1 MCTLWNSDLRTR
13 LITDTQT
20 VNTRALETGANSPAS
35 LKDVGFL
42 SLRCEPFF
50 PSFSSSFCICTF
62 PKCKPY
68 YRRVVKFWYLAQAV
82 RFFQSISYTDNTD
95 TLYLAVGAVLGWR
108 LAQHPQVRVSVI
120 CRSNYEAV
128 RRNGITTRTAIWG
141 GGHFQP
147 ARVSRSPFDL
157 RHVSFD
163 YVVCANKAT
172 SSTTYGA
179 LSSVVGKKT
188 VLVSA
193 QNGVG
198 VEAPLQRC
206 FPESTILSG
215 IVYIA
220 CNQPS
225 PGVFAQTSSINTH
238 SLALGLYNGQSST
251 SPDQTQALE
260 QLKDFGS
267 LEASFRVSHDVLR
280 EKWTKQIWN
289 GAFNPIAALSGLNT
303 HQILSSPKHVDMIRR
318 IMKETCQV
326 ARASGVSFDDHIVEQ
341 LLATTRSSAAVY
353 PSMLQDAIAGK
364 PMEVEPLSGKSN
376 SPRLLNGISLT
387 FSDPGNVC
395 RLADTYGLR
404 TPTLRAVYS
413 SLLDR
418 ATVPQPTIDVVPP
431 PMPIDVQQPIFA

>member
-1 MCTLWNSDLRTR
+1 M
-13 LITDTQT
+13 
-20 VNTRALETGANSPAS
+20 
-35 LKDVGFL
+35 
-42 SLRCEPFF
+42 
-50 PSFSSSFCICTF
+50 
-62 PKCKPY
+62 
-68 YRRVVKFWYLAQAV
+68 KFWCLALAV
-82 RFFQSISYTDNTD
+82 RFPRSIFYTVDTD
-95 TLYLAVGAVLGWR
+95 TLHLAIGAVLGWR
-108 LAQHPQVRVSVI
+108 LAQHPQVRVSVV

-128 RRNGITTRTAIWG
+128 RRNGITTKTAIWG
-141 GGHFQP
+141 AGHFQP

-157 RHVSFD
+157 RHVPFD
-163 YVVCANKAT
+163 YIVCANKAT
-172 SSTTYGA
+172 ASSTYGA

-206 FPESTILSG
+206 FPESTVLSG

-251 SPDQTQALE
+251 HPDQTKALE
-260 QLKDFGS
+260 ELQDFAS
-267 LEASFRVSHDVLR
+267 LDASFRVSHDVLR

-303 HQILSSPKHVDMIRR
+303 HQIMSSPKHVDMIRQ

-326 ARASGVSFDDHIVEQ
+326 ARASGVAFDDRIVEQ

-364 PMEVEPLSGKSN
+364 PMEVEPLSGKT
-376 SPRLLNGISLT
+376 SLQST
-387 FSDPGNVC
+387 SMT
-395 RLADTYGLR
+395 TY
-404 TPTLRAVYS
+404 
-413 SLLDR
+413 
-418 ATVPQPTIDVVPP
+418 
-431 PMPIDVQQPIFA
+431 

>member
-1 MCTLWNSDLRTR
+1 MRR
-13 LITDTQT
+13 
-20 VNTRALETGANSPAS
+20 
-35 LKDVGFL
+35 
-42 SLRCEPFF
+42 EPFF
-50 PSFSSSFCICTF
+50 PTFSSSFCICTF
-62 PKCKPY
+62 SKCKPY
-68 YRRVVKFWYLAQAV
+68 YRRVVKFWYLALAV
-82 RFFQSISYTDNTD
+82 RFPKLTSCTVNTD
-95 TLYLAVGAVLGWR
+95 TIYLAVGAVLGWR
-108 LAQHPQVRVSVI
+108 LAQHPQVRVSVV

-128 RRNGITTRTAIWG
+128 RRNGIQTKTAIWG
-141 GGHFQP
+141 AGHFQP

-157 RHVSFD
+157 RHVPFD
-163 YVVCANKAT
+163 YIVCANKAT

-179 LSSVVGKKT
+179 LSSVVGKNT

-206 FPESTILSG
+206 FPESTVLSG

-251 SPDQTQALE
+251 NPDQTQALE
-260 QLKDFGS
+260 RLEDFAS
-267 LEASFRVSHDVLR
+267 LDASFRASHDVLR

-303 HQILSSPKHVDMIRR
+303 HQIMSSPKHVDMIRR

-326 ARASGVSFDDHIVEQ
+326 ARASGVAFDDHIVEQ

-364 PMEVEPLSGKSN
+364 PMEVEPLSGKIHLSTTSIDN
-376 SPRLLNGISLT
+376 PLT
-387 FSDPGNVC
+387 F
-395 RLADTYGLR
+395 L
-404 TPTLRAVYS
+404 
-413 SLLDR
+413 
-418 ATVPQPTIDVVPP
+418 I
-431 PMPIDVQQPIFA
+431 

>member
-1 MCTLWNSDLRTR
+1 VP
-13 LITDTQT
+13 T
-20 VNTRALETGANSPAS
+20 VQQVSKMFRYVLVAL
-35 LKDVGFL
+35 
-42 SLRCEPFF
+42 CEPLF
-50 PSFSSSFCICTF
+50 PLSSFSFRNCTF
-62 PKCKPY
+62 PTCKPS
-68 YRRVVKFWYLAQAV
+68 YRRVAKFWYLALAV
-82 RFFQSISYTDNTD
+82 RFPKSIFYTVDTD
-95 TLYLAVGAVLGWR
+95 TFNLAVGAVLGWR
-108 LAQHPQVRVSVI
+108 LAQNPRVRVSVV

-141 GGHFQP
+141 AGHFQP
-147 ARVSRSPFDL
+147 ARVSRSPFEL

-163 YVVCANKAT
+163 YIVCANKAT
-172 SSTTYGA
+172 ASSTYGG
-179 LSSVVGKKT
+179 LSSVVSKKT

-206 FPESTILSG
+206 YPEHTILSG

-238 SLALGLYNGQSST
+238 SLALGLYNGRSST
-251 SPDQTQALE
+251 TPKQTTELQ
-260 QLKDFGS
+260 QLHDFAS
-267 LEASFRVSHDVLR
+267 LDASFRVSQDVLR

-303 HQILSSPKHVDMIRR
+303 HQIMVSPKHVDMIRQ

-326 ARASGVSFDDHIVEQ
+326 ARASGVPFDDHIVEQ

-364 PMEVEPLSGKSN
+364 PMEIEPLSGKN
-376 SPRLLNGISLT
+376 S
-387 FSDPGNVC
+387 FSH
-395 RLADTYGLR
+395 T
-404 TPTLRAVYS
+404 
-413 SLLDR
+413 
-418 ATVPQPTIDVVPP
+418 
-431 PMPIDVQQPIFA
+431 

>member
-1 MCTLWNSDLRTR
+1 ML
-13 LITDTQT
+13 T
-20 VNTRALETGANSPAS
+20 VQQVSKVVRS
-35 LKDVGFL
+35 L
-42 SLRCEPFF
+42 LRCEPFSLLF
-50 PSFSSSFCICTF
+50 FIIFSHLHV
-62 PKCKPY
+62 PNM
-68 YRRVVKFWYLAQAV
+68 QAV
-82 RFFQSISYTDNTD
+82 LPPRREVLVFGTG
-95 TLYLAVGAVLGWR
+95 AVGAVLGWR
-108 LAQHPQVRVSVI
+108 LAQNPQIRVSVV

-128 RRNGITTRTAIWG
+128 RRNGITTKTAIWG
-141 GGHFQP
+141 AGHFRP
-147 ARVSRSPFDL
+147 ARVSRSPFEL
-157 RHVSFD
+157 RHVPFD

-172 SSTTYGA
+172 ASTNYGG

-206 FPESTILSG
+206 FPEQTVLSG

-238 SLALGLYNGQSST
+238 SLALGSYRDHNST
-251 SPDQTQALE
+251 TSNQTQQSQ
-260 QLKDFGS
+260 QLQEFAS
-267 LEASFRVSHDVLR
+267 LDATFRVSQDVLK

-303 HQILSSPKHVDMIRR
+303 HQILASPKHVEMIRH

-326 ARASGVSFDDHIVEQ
+326 ARASGVSFEDHIIEQ
-341 LLATTRSSAAVY
+341 LLATTRTSAAVY

-364 PMEVEPLSGKSN
+364 PMEIEPLS
-376 SPRLLNGISLT
+376 
-387 FSDPGNVC
+387 GNVC

-404 TPTLRAVYS
+404 TPTLRAVYT

-418 ATVPQPTIDVVPP
+418 VTVPRPAVDVVPP
-431 PMPIDVQQPIFA
+431 PMPLDRQQPIFA

>member
-1 MCTLWNSDLRTR
+1 MAINRHGHFL
-13 LITDTQT
+13 T
-20 VNTRALETGANSPAS
+20 VNIRAPETGANSTAS
-35 LKDVGFL
+35 LEDVRFL
-42 SLRCEPFF
+42 LLRCEPFF
-50 PSFSSSFCICTF
+50 PPFPSSFCICTF
-62 PKCKPY
+62 SKCKPY
-68 YRRVVKFWYLAQAV
+68 YRRVVKFWYLALAV
-82 RFFQSISYTDNTD
+82 RFPTLISYTVDTDNI
-95 TLYLAVGAVLGWR
+95 YLAVGAVLGWR
-108 LAQHPQVRVSVI
+108 LAQHPQVRVSVV

-128 RRNGITTRTAIWG
+128 RKNGITTKTAIWG
-141 GGHFQP
+141 AGHFQP
-147 ARVSRSPFDL
+147 ARISRSPFDL
-157 RHVSFD
+157 RHVPFD
-163 YVVCANKAT
+163 YIVCANKAT
-172 SSTTYGA
+172 SSSTYGA

-206 FPESTILSG
+206 FPESTVLSG

-238 SLALGLYNGQSST
+238 SLALGLYNGQSPT
-251 SPDQTQALE
+251 NPDQTQALE
-260 QLKDFGS
+260 QLQEFAS
-267 LEASFRVSHDVLR
+267 LDASFRVSHDVLR

-303 HQILSSPKHVDMIRR
+303 HQIMSSPKHVDMIRQ

-326 ARASGVSFDDHIVEQ
+326 ARASGVAFDDHIVEQ
-341 LLATTRSSAAVY
+341 LLATTRSSATVY

-364 PMEVEPLSGKSN
+364 PMEVEPLSGKTSFQKHFN
-376 SPRLLNGISLT
+376 GHLLTISDL
-387 FSDPGNVC
+387 GNVC

-404 TPTLRAVYS
+404 TPTLRAVYT

-418 ATVPQPTIDVVPP
+418 AIVPRPTVDVVPP
-431 PMPIDVQQPIFA
+431 PMPIDHQQPVFA

>member
-1 MCTLWNSDLRTR
+1 
-13 LITDTQT
+13 
-20 VNTRALETGANSPAS
+20 
-35 LKDVGFL
+35 
-42 SLRCEPFF
+42 
-50 PSFSSSFCICTF
+50 
-62 PKCKPY
+62 
-68 YRRVVKFWYLAQAV
+68 VV
-82 RFFQSISYTDNTD
+82 
-95 TLYLAVGAVLGWR
+95 
-108 LAQHPQVRVSVI
+108 

-128 RRNGITTRTAIWG
+128 RRNGITARTAIWG
-141 GGHFQP
+141 AGHFQP

-163 YVVCANKAT
+163 YIVCANKAT
-172 SSTTYGA
+172 SSSTYGGLA
-179 LSSVVGKKT
+179 SVVSKKT

-206 FPESTILSG
+206 FPESTVLSG

-225 PGVFAQTSSINTH
+225 PGVFAQTSSIDTH
-238 SLALGLYNGQSST
+238 ALALGLYNGQSST
-251 SPDQTQALE
+251 NSDQTQGLE
-260 QLKDFGS
+260 RLQDFAS
-267 LEASFRVSHDVLR
+267 LEASFRVSQNVLK

-303 HQILSSPKHVDMIRR
+303 HQIMSSSKHVDMIRQ

-326 ARASGVSFDDHIVEQ
+326 AKTSGVAFDDHIVEQ
-341 LLATTRSSAAVY
+341 LLATTRSSAPVY

-364 PMEVEPLSGKSN
+364 PMEVEPLSGKTG
-376 SPRLLNGISLT
+376 SPKHFDGNSLT
-387 FSDPGNVC
+387 SSDLGNVC

-404 TPTLRAVYS
+404 TPTLRAVYT

-418 ATVPQPTIDVVPP
+418 TTVPRPAVDIVPP
-431 PMPIDVQQPIFA
+431 PMPMPMPIDHQQPIFA